1 MPRMTILL
9 FVSASLYSQIS
20 AVITGIFCVLLLSHS
35 AAHAFTDEEK
45 KLENELKVANY
56 RDRLSLLQQAI
67 TTQEQKIIEGK
78 QQQQTIL
85 SEISLLD
92 EQLKDLERKLEDL
105 EINSLKQQ
113 LLIEEKQGELERIAR
128 AKQKVLDHLQKR
140 ISAYYTMGEIGI
152 LNVAFSSQSLP
163 DLLSFHESFD
173 SLIKYDKAVISKYK
187 TSQERHKRAMG
198 ALILEK
204 SLLDEFTAQTLE
216 AQKNISETRAYK
228 NELIARIQTQARLRT
243 QAIAELQSVSNKLV
257 ESIVS
262 LKNDGF
268 VLEKGFSKNKG
279 SLPPPFEGVIVTQF
293 NEEKTD
299 RFGGKKI
306 IAGLEFKVENG
317 AKAFAIDAGKV
328 IYSSYLKGLGNTVI
342 INHGEQY
349 HTVTARLEKLLVKKG
364 DKVSA
369 GQVIAIT
376 GDVATLFEDGVYFE
390 IRHQKTQLDPLQWL
404 NPKGLRFISR

>member
-1 MPRMTILL
+1 MARITTL
-9 FVSASLYSQIS
+9 FFTSKRFFPHGFSAAIG
-20 AVITGIFCVLLLSHS
+20 VFFVLLLSHS
-35 AAHAFTDEEK
+35 IVFSSIGEEK

-56 RDRLSLLQQAI
+56 RERLSLLQQAI

-85 SEISLLD
+85 NEISLLD
-92 EQLKDLERKLEDL
+92 EQLKELEKKLEQL

-113 LLIEEKQGELERIAR
+113 LLIEEKQEKLEKITK

-152 LNVAFSSQSLP
+152 LNVAFSSQSLA

-173 SLIKYDKAVISKYK
+173 SLIKYDKSVIAKYK
-187 TSQERHKRAMG
+187 IEQEKHKRAMK
-198 ALILEK
+198 ALVLEK
-204 SLLDEFTAQTLE
+204 SLLDEFKTQTLE
-216 AQKNISETRAYK
+216 AQKNINETKTYK
-228 NELIARIQTQARLRT
+228 NELIARIQTQAQLRT
-243 QAIAELQSVSNKLV
+243 QAIAELQSVSNELV
-257 ESIVS
+257 EAIVS
-262 LKNDGF
+262 LKNDSF

-279 SLPPPFEGVIVTQF
+279 SLPPPFEGVIVTRF

-299 RFGGKKI
+299 RFGGKKTI
-306 IAGLEFKVENG
+306 TGLEFKVENG
-317 AKAFAIDAGKV
+317 ARAFAVDTGKV

-369 GQVIAIT
+369 GQAIAIT

-390 IRHQKTQLDPLQWL
+390 IRHQKKQLDPLQWL
-404 NPKGLRFISR
+404 NPKGLQFISK